1 MEQVN
6 VYCKNTDSYYEINVG
21 TSVLDL
27 LKQTGYSPKRRVLAA
42 YIDNQLKELDYQIF
56 RAHTVTFLDIT
67 YGDGRRTYIRSLS
80 LVLQKAVHDLFPQ
93 YSLILDY
100 NLPQGL
106 YGELREK
113 ESGYI
118 AGKSEVIKAIAATSA
133 MVAELKQRMKEI
145 VAADLR
151 IVKSKVTNGD
161 AIKIFEEHCQFEK
174 AILFKSLG
182 FFFVSIYTLDGYSD
196 TFYGPMLY
204 STGYI
209 EQFNLVHFKEGFCLQ
224 FPGEQPPYTLPD
236 EVFSANVQGVE
247 LPPCFSGIS
256 EEEREH
262 IEKYARENVK
272 LHDVFKENSHWCQI
286 MGVRDIGTVNAA
298 IQKGYGKDI
307 IQVSEALHERKYA
320 HIADTIYR
328 KRENVKLV
336 LIAGPSSSGK
346 TTTSMRVALQL
357 KVVGLNPVVLGM
369 DDYFVDREHTPKD
382 ENGNYDFESVY
393 ALDIPFLNKQLKQLF
408 NGEEIEL
415 PKFNFETGR
424 REFHGKKIK
433 MGSSDILVME
443 GIHGLNPLLTAD
455 IPNENKF
462 KIYASALTS
471 LSIDENNSISTTD
484 NRLLRRMV
492 RDNNFRGI
500 KAEETLSRWQS
511 VRNGEYKNIFPFQ
524 ENADIMFNSTL
535 IYELP
540 MLKYYAEPLLRR
552 ICPLSPNY
560 ATALRLLKFLSYI
573 IELNPQEIA
582 TIPPTSVMR
591 EFVGGS
597 SFTY

>member
-67 YGDGRRTYIRSLS
+67 DGDGRRTYIRSLS

-328 KRENVKLV
+328 KRENV
-336 LIAGPSSSGK
+336 
-346 TTTSMRVALQL
+346 
-357 KVVGLNPVVLGM
+357 
-369 DDYFVDREHTPKD
+369 
-382 ENGNYDFESVY
+382 
-393 ALDIPFLNKQLKQLF
+393 
-408 NGEEIEL
+408 
-415 PKFNFETGR
+415 
-424 REFHGKKIK
+424 
-433 MGSSDILVME
+433 
-443 GIHGLNPLLTAD
+443 
-455 IPNENKF
+455 
-462 KIYASALTS
+462 
-471 LSIDENNSISTTD
+471 
-484 NRLLRRMV
+484 
-492 RDNNFRGI
+492 
-500 KAEETLSRWQS
+500 
-511 VRNGEYKNIFPFQ
+511 
-524 ENADIMFNSTL
+524 
-535 IYELP
+535 
-540 MLKYYAEPLLRR
+540 
-552 ICPLSPNY
+552 
-560 ATALRLLKFLSYI
+560 
-573 IELNPQEIA
+573 
-582 TIPPTSVMR
+582 
-591 EFVGGS
+591 
-597 SFTY
+597 